1 MKIDDEEAWRI
12 AIERLYGSVE
22 EYEKRKY
29 DYLYFD
35 HKREMKKKRE
45 RKAELNRKR
54 LKKEGLELQSVG
66 KFEEDE

>member
-1 MKIDDEEAWRI
+1 MIITDDKARRMILEAM
-12 AIERLYGSVE
+12 YGSVE

-35 HKREMKKKRE
+35 HKIEM
-45 RKAELNRKR
+45 
-54 LKKEGLELQSVG
+54 KKEGLELQSID

>member
-1 MKIDDEEAWRI
+1 MIITDDKARRMILEAM
-12 AIERLYGSVE
+12 YGSVE

-35 HKREMKKKRE
+35 HKREMKKERE

-54 LKKEGLELQSVG
+54 LKKEGLELQSISN
-66 KFEEDE
+66 FEEDE

>member
-12 AIERLYGSVE
+12 AIERLYGSME

-29 DYLYFD
+29 DYLYID
-35 HKREMKKKRE
+35 HKREVEEKRR

-54 LKKEGLELQSVG
+54 LKKEGLELQSIN

>member
-1 MKIDDEEAWRI
+1 MIITDDKARRTILEAM
-12 AIERLYGSVE
+12 YGSME

-35 HKREMKKKRE
+35 HKREMEEKRR

-54 LKKEGLELQSVG
+54 LKKEGLELQSVAN
-66 KFEEDE
+66 FEEDE

>member
-1 MKIDDEEAWRI
+1 MIITDDKARRTILEAM
-12 AIERLYGSVE
+12 YGSVE

-35 HKREMKKKRE
+35 HKREMKKERE

-54 LKKEGLELQSVG
+54 LKKEGLELQSITE
-66 KFEEDE
+66 FEEDE